1 MRFVMVLAL
10 IFPSLALGSQPQS
23 YDFGV
28 STNDHLFRDRGLRHD
43 RVFDD
48 FRKIELGIDLSSGVD
63 CGKLDMKG
71 TLKSTV
77 DKVLDPSLFG
87 NALEG
92 IAAGAPLLT
101 ICYFSPTWCA
111 LAKHFRVNAQAM
123 TDLRFNQCAVMDK
136 YVDSR
141 VEDYYNERQ
150 NCLHRE
156 LEKSGGNHEQ
166 AVSKCGGNGLYQ
178 QDIANW
184 AGNKFGGK
192 VKTNKLIESSAKW
205 AGFDGPNAKQAVEL
219 VKSFVG
225 ETTVSGG
232 QVSVEYGP
240 RQVALSPTE
249 HLVALKKQVL
259 DRLCGDMLGRLR
271 SRPLAD
277 VYSSVSDSQLKGLTE
292 SDIQYVDQE
301 TVYYLMR
308 LPPERRYLYCEK
320 LASSVAVS
328 KFSEDVTRSLQILNE
343 LALNPNL
350 PESRK
355 KELQDKRR
363 AFKEAVEITVEM
375 QKEQNAPVN
384 QITSQINQEG
394 QLAEA
399 SSTVR
404 AMQIDQSK
412 GDYRQLKNRFY
423 DCSDRAV
430 CDPSKSGSRR

>member
-1 MRFVMVLAL
+1 MRYLFLLLLLSSTSHASK
-10 IFPSLALGSQPQS
+10 PES
-23 YDFGV
+23 YEFGV
-28 STNDHLFRDRGLRHD
+28 NPNDYLFRSNGLRHD
-43 RVFDD
+43 QVFDQY
-48 FRKIELGIDLSSGVD
+48 RRIELGIDLSGGAD
-63 CGKLDMKG
+63 CGRLDMKG

-77 DKVLDPSLFG
+77 DKILDPNMFG

-150 NCLHRE
+150 TCLHRE
-156 LEKSGGNHEQ
+156 LERNGGNHEE

-178 QDIANW
+178 QNIANW
-184 AGNKFGGK
+184 AGEKYGGK

-205 AGFDGPNAKQAVEL
+205 AGFDGPKGKQAVDL

-259 DRLCGDMLGRLR
+259 DRLCGDILSRLKN
-271 SRPLAD
+271 RPVAD
-277 VYSSVSDSQLKGLTE
+277 AFTSVTDKQLKDLTDSE
-292 SDIQYVDQE
+292 VQYVDQQ
-301 TVYYLMR
+301 TVYYLLR

-343 LALNPNL
+343 LAMNPNL
-350 PESRK
+350 PETRK

-363 AFKEAVEITVEM
+363 SFKEAVEVTVVL
-375 QKEQNAPVN
+375 QKEQNAPIN
-384 QITSQINQEG
+384 EITSQINSEG
-394 QLAEA
+394 QASEA
-399 SSTVR
+399 SNTIREMS
-404 AMQIDQSK
+404 IDQSQF
-412 GDYRQLKNRFY
+412 DYKRLQNQFY
-423 DCSDRAV
+423 DCADSATCKKQKR
-430 CDPSKSGSRR
+430 

>member
-1 MRFVMVLAL
+1 MRCLNIFIL
-10 IFPSLALGSQPQS
+10 IFPIIAFGSQPES

-28 STNDHLFRDRGLRHD
+28 SPNDYLFRDRGLRHD
-43 RVFDD
+43 QVFDQ
-48 FRKIELGIDLSSGVD
+48 FRKIELGVDLSGGAD

-156 LEKSGGNHEQ
+156 LQNSGGNQEE
-166 AVSKCGGNGLYQ
+166 AVSKCGGNGLYEQ
-178 QDIANW
+178 NIANW
-184 AGNKFGGK
+184 AGDKFGGK
-192 VKTNKLIESSAKW
+192 VKTNKLIDSSAKW

-225 ETTVSGG
+225 ETTISGG

-277 VYSSVSDSQLKGLTE
+277 VYSSVTDSQLKSLTDSE
-292 SDIQYVDQE
+292 VQYVDQQ

-308 LPPERRYLYCEK
+308 LPPERRYIYCEK
-320 LASSVAVS
+320 LAASVAVS

-343 LALNPNL
+343 LAQNPNL

-363 AFKEAVEITVEM
+363 AFKEAVEITVEL

-404 AMQIDQSK
+404 AMQIDQSQV
-412 GDYRQLKNRFY
+412 DYRQLKNQFY
-423 DCSDRAV
+423 DCSDSAV
-430 CDPSKSGSRR
+430 CDPRKSGGH